1 MLLTVLM
8 LCMDVFSVTYSVD
21 VVYGC
26 VQCCDVCP

>member
-26 VQCCDVCP
+26 VQCYLQC

>member
-8 LCMDVFSVTYSVD
+8 FRRDMFSVAYSVD

-26 VQCCDVCP
+26 VQCCLQC